1 MKLRDQAQIIDRRVE
16 LTNRA
21 RQAKEEMDRQQR
33 IYRIIETKKGQA
45 EQMREREK
53 KEYDYFWKNID
64 QEKEIIK
71 EDKKVKLRMDN
82 EQKAKKLFKKSIIN
96 DL

>member
-33 IYRIIETKKGQA
+33 IYRIIETKKGPA
-45 EQMREREK
+45 EQRREREK

-82 EQKAKKLFKKSIIN
+82 EQKAKKLFKKSIMN